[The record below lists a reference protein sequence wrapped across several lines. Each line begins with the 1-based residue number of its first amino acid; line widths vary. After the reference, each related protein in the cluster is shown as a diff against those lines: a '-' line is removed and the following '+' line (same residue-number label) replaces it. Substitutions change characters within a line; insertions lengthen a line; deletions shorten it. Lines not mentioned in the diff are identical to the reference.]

1 MSVAADSWDWVE
13 EISLPTTAGR
23 KVTENTEEVGACHSR
38 TRIVP
43 RTGIRTNMDM
53 VLKKLKA

>member
-53 VLKKLKA
+53 V